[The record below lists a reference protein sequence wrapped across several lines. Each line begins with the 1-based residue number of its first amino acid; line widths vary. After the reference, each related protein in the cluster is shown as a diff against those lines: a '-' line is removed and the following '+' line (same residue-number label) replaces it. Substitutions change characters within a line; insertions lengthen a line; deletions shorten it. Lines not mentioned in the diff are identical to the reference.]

1 LSTERS
7 RFESRG
13 RQLCGQ
19 GKHRLDKPSCKHGQ
33 RGKFG
38 TNTFSTVQADIN
50 DIGANYNAMQLSLER
65 RVSHGLTVS
74 ANYTYSKSLD
84 DLPFG
89 EGV

>member
-1 LSTERS
+1 
-7 RFESRG
+7 
-13 RQLCGQ
+13 
-19 GKHRLDKPSCKHGQ
+19 
-33 RGKFG
+33 
-38 TNTFSTVQADIN
+38 VQADIN